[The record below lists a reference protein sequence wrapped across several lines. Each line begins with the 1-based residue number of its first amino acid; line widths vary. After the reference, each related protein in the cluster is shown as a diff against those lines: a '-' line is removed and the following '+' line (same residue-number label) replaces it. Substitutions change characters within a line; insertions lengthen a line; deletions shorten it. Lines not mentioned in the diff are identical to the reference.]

1 MEQIKRRSM
10 ACNHDA
16 TPGREVSRM
25 NRTTH
30 AGKSGPMALAPIVHD
45 LRHAIGWAIV
55 AIGMVE
61 LLQHL
66 ARAV

>member
-1 MEQIKRRSM
+1 
-10 ACNHDA
+10 
-16 TPGREVSRM
+16 M

-55 AIGMVE
+55 AMGMVE